1 MYSKDPHEA
10 KYQFLIYTR
19 VSTGLKHF
27 TDPKAYTES
36 SNDMQ
41 HVYIEDYNANKERK
55 VLRVFVDMITDLII
69 NKKPNKFN
77 SNRVVY

>member
-1 MYSKDPHEA
+1 MHAKDPHEA
-10 KYQFLIYTR
+10 KYQFLIDTR

-27 TDPKAYTES
+27 NDPKAYTES
-36 SNDMQ
+36 SSDMQ

-55 VLRVFVDMITDLII
+55 VLAVFVDMITDMINN
-69 NKKPNKFN
+69 NKKKKFD